1 MQGTLCIAKINTTQ
15 DLVFFK
21 PFAFQGDSL
30 AKKKRTSVCDDVR
43 FEGLATPPGRDPENV
58 LCSC

>member
-30 AKKKRTSVCDDVR
+30 AKK
-43 FEGLATPPGRDPENV
+43 NV
-58 LCSC
+58 HLYAMT